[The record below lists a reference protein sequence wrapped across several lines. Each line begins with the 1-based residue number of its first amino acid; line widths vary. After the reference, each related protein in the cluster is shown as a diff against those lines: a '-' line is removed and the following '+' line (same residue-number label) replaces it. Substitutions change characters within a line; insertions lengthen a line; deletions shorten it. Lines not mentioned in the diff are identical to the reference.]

1 MLDSSNHEA
10 VLSDGESESALLLCS
25 TSIRRLFG
33 ILGKTEVTKAHRTG
47 FESRAYHSPDK

>member
-1 MLDSSNHEA
+1 MLDSSNYEA

-25 TSIRRLFG
+25 TNIRRLFG

-47 FESRAYHSPDK
+47 FESRAYHLPDK